1 MGREITDAQVRQI
14 VDSVKWG
21 RIIVVKEAGRIT
33 RLEKTEVLKA
43 EDIKSD
49 R

>member
-1 MGREITDAQVRQI
+1 MEITDAQVKRI

-21 RIIVVKEAGRIT
+21 RIIVVKEAGRIS

-43 EDIKSD
+43 EDMEKAHGI
-49 R
+49 